1 MSRTNNHYFFVF
13 GNSTLRLDET
23 VASNNPK
30 KVMILGGRGMEV
42 LSDKE
47 SLSEQAIETGKGF
60 AKLGFKIL
68 AIEGTVLF
76 YEKAGVSCE
85 VIAKI
90 GEGRPNVID
99 VIVNN

>member
-1 MSRTNNHYFFVF
+1 
-13 GNSTLRLDET
+13 
-23 VASNNPK
+23 
-30 KVMILGGRGMEV
+30 MILGGRGMEV

-90 GEGRPNVID
+90 GEDRPNVID